1 MRISKRQL
9 RRIIKEE
16 KRCLLSEASIAIPQE
31 EVDHAVLQ
39 IFHSD
44 GQVMMVDVYDRLRM
58 DGYTDEDIDRVFE
71 DISMLKGGR

>member
-1 MRISKRQL
+1 MKIARRQL
-9 RRIIKEE
+9 RRIIREE
-16 KRCLLSEASIAIPQE
+16 KRRLLSEASIAIPQE
-31 EVDHAVLQ
+31 EVDRAVLQ

-44 GQVMMVDVYDRLRM
+44 GQVTMVDVYDRLRM

>member
-1 MRISKRQL
+1 MNITKRQL

-16 KRCLLSEASIAIPQE
+16 KRRLLSEASIAIPQE

-71 DISMLKGGR
+71 DISMLKGRR

>member
-1 MRISKRQL
+1 MKITKRQL
-9 RRIIKEE
+9 KRIIKEE
-16 KRCLLSEASIAIPQE
+16 KRRLLSEASIAIPQE

-71 DISMLKGGR
+71 DISMLKGRR

>member
-1 MRISKRQL
+1 MKITKRQL

-16 KRCLLSEASIAIPQE
+16 KRRLLSEASVAIPQE
-31 EVDHAVLQ
+31 EVDRAVLQ

-44 GQVMMVDVYDRLRM
+44 GQVTMADVYDRLRM

-71 DISMLKGGR
+71 DISTFKGRR

>member
-1 MRISKRQL
+1 MKITKRQL
-9 RRIIKEE
+9 RRIIREE
-16 KRCLLSEASIAIPQE
+16 KRRLLSEASIAIPQE
-31 EVDHAVLQ
+31 EVDRAVLQ

-44 GQVMMVDVYDRLRM
+44 GQVTMVDVYDRLRM